1 MTKEEILKADEQT
14 LQARWNVLIDDIKT
28 YEPGPSELNMEY
40 LMIGERLA
48 LLRNQIAD
56 AIVYSEDLWNRYRE
70 TLI

>member
-14 LQARWNVLIDDIKT
+14 LRARRNVLIDDIKT

-40 LMIGERLA
+40 LMICERLA
-48 LLRNQIAD
+48 LLMNQIAD